1 MNFSLKI
8 FGYIQS
14 IIYLLMI
21 GSLNWFHVFI
31 KNKLITSSL
40 INVTITCYSYFFYW
54 PIPFEICIFPNIM
67 YHIPTERLIFGH
79 RFLFKK
85 ESVSNFLSND
95 TLHDHI
101 WEKFFQT
108 SPTRIPKLLPY
119 WIFHFP
125 GPTLVTS
132 RSTQIFYIY
141 LALTKGTIPV
151 WWEEKKFFTRLC
163 GRANFIDLIYFTDLI
178 KFIFAIIQCKF
189 FYWWNAIFFF
199 FIQFNQCS
207 FWFNLIFFIQS
218 NLLYLFNLT
227 YVTDSIQSFFIYS
240 AKFFKLNVIFLF
252 IYSLFY
258 LLESNLFC

>member
-54 PIPFEICIFPNIM
+54 PIPFEICVFLNIM
-67 YHIPTERLIFGH
+67 YHIPRERLIFGH

-85 ESVSNFLSND
+85 ESASNFLSND
-95 TLHDHI
+95 ILHDHI
-101 WEKFFQT
+101 RENVFQT
-108 SPTRIPKLLPY
+108 SPTRIPKRPPY

-125 GPTLVTS
+125 GPVLVTS

-141 LALTKGTIPV
+141 LGLTKGTIPV
-151 WWEEKKFFTRLC
+151 WWVEKNFFTGLC
-163 GRANFIDLIYFTDLI
+163 GRARTNSE
-178 KFIFAIIQCKF
+178 IQGF
-189 FYWWNAIFFF
+189 PHHWNP
-199 FIQFNQCS
+199 
-207 FWFNLIFFIQS
+207 
-218 NLLYLFNLT
+218 
-227 YVTDSIQSFFIYS
+227 
-240 AKFFKLNVIFLF
+240 FL
-252 IYSLFY
+252 S
-258 LLESNLFC
+258 